1 MNNRFIR
8 SLLAMIIIIIGV
20 VLVLQ
25 NLKVIDVNINGI
37 WPYIYSGLFIIFGL
51 KWFIDDLRN
60 DGGSWI
66 FGSFLFV
73 FGALLLLGELQIIYF
88 HFNDILKLWPLLIIY
103 IGFSIIGKPKRKK
116 DFKFVIDTDDTNDH
130 TVEFETKEKHGN
142 RFSVGDHQFTEP
154 NWKVEPMSLYN
165 AAGDYY
171 IDFSK
176 AFIPE
181 KEIPI
186 SINSWAGDIQIL
198 MPENVACRI
207 DASVKAGEINV
218 MGQTSSGIN
227 NRRVHYVSDDYDEAT
242 RKLTITLKLKAGSVR
257 VDKV

>member
-1 MNNRFIR
+1 MKMNNRFIR
-8 SLLAMIIIIIGV
+8 SLIAFSIIIIGV
-20 VLVLQ
+20 LLVLE
-25 NLKVIDVNINGI
+25 NLDVINMDMNGI
-37 WPYIYSGLFIIFGL
+37 WPYIYSTLFIIFGL
-51 KWFIDDLRN
+51 KWFVDDLRN
-60 DGGSWI
+60 DGGNWI

-73 FGALLLLGELQIIYF
+73 FGSLLVLGELQIINF
-88 HFNDILKLWPLLIIY
+88 NFNDVLKLWPLLIVY
-103 IGFSIIGKPKRKK
+103 IGFSIIGKPQRKK
-116 DFKFVIDTDDTNDH
+116 NFKFEIDTGDKKDNK
-130 TVEFETKEKHGN
+130 VNKQRKHGS
-142 RFSVGDHQFTEP
+142 RFSIGDHQFTDP
-154 NWKVEPMSLYN
+154 NWKVEPMDLYN

-176 AFIPE
+176 GFIPE

-186 SINSWAGDIQIL
+186 TINSWAGDIQIL

-218 MGQTSSGIN
+218 MGQTSEGIN
-227 NRRVHYVSDDYDEAT
+227 RKVHYQCEDYEEAT

>member
-8 SLLAMIIIIIGV
+8 SLIAFVVIVIGV
-20 VLVLQ
+20 LLVLQ
-25 NLKVIDVNINGI
+25 NLDVIELDMNGI
-37 WPYIYSGLFIIFGL
+37 WPYTYSLLFIIFGL
-51 KWFIDDLRN
+51 KWFIDDLRK

-73 FGALLLLGELQIIYF
+73 FGALLLLGELQVIHF
-88 HFNDILKLWPLLIIY
+88 NFNDIFKLWPLLIIY

-116 DFKFVIDTDDTNDH
+116 NFKFVIDTDDKKAH
-130 TVEFETKEKHGN
+130 TVEFETKKKHGN
-142 RFSVGDHQFTEP
+142 RFSVGDHQFKDP
-154 NWKVEPMSLYN
+154 NWKVEPMNLYN

-207 DASVKAGEINV
+207 DATVYAGEINI
-218 MGQTSSGIN
+218 MGQTSEGIN
-227 NRRVHYVSDDYDEAT
+227 RSLYYVSDDYDEAT
-242 RKLTITLKLKAGSVR
+242 RKLTITLTLKAGSVR

>member
-8 SLLAMIIIIIGV
+8 SLIALIVIVIGV
-20 VLVLQ
+20 LLVLQ
-25 NLKVIDVNINGI
+25 NLDVIEMDMNGI
-37 WPYIYSGLFIIFGL
+37 WPYTYSTLFIIFGI
-51 KWFIDDLRN
+51 KWFIDDLRK

-73 FGALLLLGELQIIYF
+73 FGALLLLGELQVIHF
-88 HFNDILKLWPLLIIY
+88 NFNDILKLWPLLIIY

-116 DFKFVIDTDDTNDH
+116 NFKFVIDTDDKKEH
-130 TVEFETKEKHGN
+130 TFEFETKKKQGN
-142 RFSVGDHQFTEP
+142 RFSLGDHQFKEP
-154 NWKVEPMSLYN
+154 NWKVEPMNLYN

-181 KEIPI
+181 KETPI
-186 SINSWAGDIQIL
+186 MINSWAGDIQIL

-218 MGQTSSGIN
+218 MGQTSEGV
-227 NRRVHYVSDDYDEAT
+227 NRKVHYETDDYDEAT
-242 RKLTITLKLKAGSVR
+242 RKLTITLILKAGSVR

>member
-1 MNNRFIR
+1 MNNIFIR
-8 SLLAMIIIIIGV
+8 SLIAFIIILIGI

-25 NLKVIDVNINGI
+25 NLDVIDMNMNGI
-37 WPYIYSGLFIIFGL
+37 WPYTYSILFIIFGL

-73 FGALLLLGELQIIYF
+73 FGSLLVLGELQVIM
-88 HFNDILKLWPLLIIY
+88 FNFEDIFKLWPLLIIY
-103 IGFSIIGKPKRKK
+103 IGFSIIGKPKRNKN
-116 DFKFVIDTDDTNDH
+116 FKFVIDTDDKKDN
-130 TVEFETKEKHGN
+130 TVDYKTKKKHGN
-142 RFSVGDHQFTEP
+142 RFSLGDHQFNEP
-154 NWKVEPMSLYN
+154 NWKVEPMDLYN

-181 KEIPI
+181 KETPI
-186 SINSWAGDIQIL
+186 RINSWAGDIQIL

-207 DASVKAGEINV
+207 DASVKAGEVNV
-218 MGQTSSGIN
+218 MGQTSEGV
-227 NRRVHYVSDDYDEAT
+227 NRNVYYESEDYQEAT

>member
-8 SLLAMIIIIIGV
+8 LLFAFIVIFIGV
-20 VLVLQ
+20 ILVLQ
-25 NLKVIDVNINGI
+25 NLEVIDMDMNGI
-37 WPYIYSGLFIIFGL
+37 WPYAYSTLFIIFGL

-60 DGGSWI
+60 RGGSWI

-73 FGALLLLGELQIIYF
+73 FGSLLLIGELGFIR
-88 HFNDILKLWPLLIIY
+88 FNFDDIFKLWPLLIVY

-116 DFKFVIDTDDTNDH
+116 NFKFVIDTDDKK
-130 TVEFETKEKHGN
+130 ETYRDTMKKHGN

-154 NWKVEPMSLYN
+154 NWKVEPMNLHN

-176 AFIPE
+176 AYIPE
-181 KEIPI
+181 KETPI

-207 DASVKAGEINV
+207 EATVKAGEVNI
-218 MGQTSSGIN
+218 MGQTSEGIN
-227 NRRVHYVSDDYDEAT
+227 RTLYYESEDYQDAT
-242 RKLTITLKLKAGSVR
+242 RKLTINLKLKAGSVR

>member
-8 SLLAMIIIIIGV
+8 SLIAFIIIVIGV
-20 VLVLQ
+20 LLILQ
-25 NLKVIDVNINGI
+25 NLAVIDMDINGI
-37 WPYIYSGLFIIFGL
+37 WPYAYAGLFITFGI

-73 FGALLLLGELQIIYF
+73 FGALLLLGELQVI
-88 HFNDILKLWPLLIIY
+88 HFNFDDIFKLWPLLIIY

-116 DFKFVIDTDDTNDH
+116 DYKFVIDTDDKKDH
-130 TVEFETKEKHGN
+130 ATAFETKKKRGN
-142 RFSVGDHQFTEP
+142 RFSVGDHQFKDP
-154 NWKVEPMSLYN
+154 NWKVEPMNLYN

-198 MPENVACRI
+198 MPEYVACRI
-207 DASVKAGEINV
+207 DASVKAGEINI
-218 MGQTSSGIN
+218 MGQTSEGV
-227 NRRVHYVSDDYDEAT
+227 NRKLFYQTEDYDEAT
-242 RKLTITLKLKAGSVR
+242 RKLAISLKLTAGSVR

>member
-1 MNNRFIR
+1 MNNRFMR
-8 SLLAMIIIIIGV
+8 SLIAFVIIIVGIL
-20 VLVLQ
+20 LVLQ
-25 NLKVIDVNINGI
+25 NLDVIDMDISGI
-37 WPYIYSGLFIIFGL
+37 WPYTYASLFIIFGL
-51 KWFIDDLRN
+51 KWLIDDLRK
-60 DGGSWI
+60 DGGNWI

-73 FGALLLLGELQIIYF
+73 FGALLFLGELQVI
-88 HFNDILKLWPLLIIY
+88 HFNFDDIFKLWPLLIIY

-116 DFKFVIDTDDTNDH
+116 NFKFVIDTDDKKDH
-130 TVEFETKEKHGN
+130 TVEFETKKKHGN

-181 KEIPI
+181 KETPI

-218 MGQTSSGIN
+218 MGQTSEGV
-227 NRRVHYVSDDYDEAT
+227 NRKVFYETDDYDEAT
-242 RKLTITLKLKAGSVR
+242 RKLTITLKLTAGSVR